1 MSFTA
6 VKKIR
11 VVIKQIRLKLVYAFL
26 MNLCVIAFNELQ
38 LYGNVLYYYHGFIN
52 IVQTGEGR
60 R

>member
-6 VKKIR
+6 LKKIR

-26 MNLCVIAFNELQ
+26 MNLCVIGFNELR
-38 LYGNVLYYYHGFIN
+38 LYGYILYKSGFIN
-52 IVQTGEGR
+52 IIQTGEER

>member
-26 MNLCVIAFNELQ
+26 MNLCVIAFNELR
-38 LYGNVLYYYHGFIN
+38 LYGYILYYSGFIN
-52 IVQTGEGR
+52 IIQTGEER